1 MVLTFDQINVQLLLI
16 VQMYLKS
23 VVDSLEE
30 MFTNVD
36 NFKTVEIVRYLDK
49 AGAGG
54 KGGIHIHL
62 PVT

>member
-1 MVLTFDQINVQLLLI
+1 
-16 VQMYLKS
+16 MYLKS

>member
-1 MVLTFDQINVQLLLI
+1 
-16 VQMYLKS
+16 
-23 VVDSLEE
+23 

-54 KGGIHIHL
+54 GGRYSYTSASNMREGRVFNHIYL
-62 PVT
+62 QIT